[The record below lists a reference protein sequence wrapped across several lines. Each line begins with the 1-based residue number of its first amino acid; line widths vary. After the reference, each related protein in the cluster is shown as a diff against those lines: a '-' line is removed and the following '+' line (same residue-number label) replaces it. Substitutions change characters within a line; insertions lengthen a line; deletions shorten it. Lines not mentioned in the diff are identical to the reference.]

1 MAITSTIYRPYKWSP
16 VYNDIIFQVQSDKTN
31 QYDFK
36 YVFDVI
42 TETGNI
48 ARYESRPLPDGT
60 GLINVSNVLKG
71 FIDNTTGWIEQIHTI
86 TGSSIME
93 AIRSEGKVG
102 YVVVR
107 VGEVYRTSQFAPIV
121 LYNGFGTQSGNPSY
135 SVFAQ
140 IDGQVVRSGNQN
152 INFYNGYKTPDKFY
166 QFIGA
171 PNTQDYKYVMNY
183 TASSPKGWF
192 LSEVPGT
199 FNNRNIFLQRGDKCS
214 LTFWN
219 DMRQKY
225 EINDPQQVWGW
236 RFQFFNSA
244 GSLLNTTNVNNVY
257 SSVNTLGLIGTF
269 SDAYSSAFTSSY
281 AIGQIACGPADP
293 KVREVLAAQ
302 PTTAYY
308 TLQLYAPLE
317 PITIPNMSNA
327 VSERITFRFEEV
339 DGLNYSRWRFSWLN
353 SLGGRDWFNFVKK
366 NTEVYNQAR
375 QVFYK
380 QPRYM
385 SGGSFGATLIEPS
398 EFGDTTYN
406 MTIDQKFQ
414 ATTDWIT
421 EDYSVYLKGLF
432 NSPHILAYPP
442 PEVGNP
448 DIPRLVVIDTT
459 SYEVMDYNRAKVF
472 NYTIDFH
479 FSQPINT
486 QF

>member
-140 IDGQVVRSGNQN
+140 LDGQVIRSGNQN

-171 PNTQDYKYVMNY
+171 PNTQDYKYVMNF

-225 EINDPQQVWGW
+225 EVNDPQQVWGW

-269 SDAYSSAFTSSY
+269 SNGYLSAFTSSY

-293 KVREVLAAQ
+293 KVREVLASN

-308 TLQLYAPLE
+308 TLQLNSPIE
-317 PITIPNMSNA
+317 PITLPNAFNA
-327 VSERITFRFEEV
+327 VSEKITFRFEEV

-385 SGGSFGATLIEPS
+385 SGGSFEAALVEPS

-486 QF
+486 QY

>member
-42 TETGNI
+42 VDGGNI

-71 FIDNTTGWIEQIHTI
+71 YIDNTTGWIEQIHTI

-93 AIRSEGKVG
+93 AIRSDGKVG
-102 YVVVR
+102 YLSVR
-107 VGEVYRTSQFAPIV
+107 AGEVYRATQFSPIV

-135 SVFAQ
+135 SLFAQ
-140 IDGQVVRSGNQN
+140 LDGQVIRSGNNN

-166 QFIGA
+166 QFIGD
-171 PNTQDYKYVMNY
+171 PNTQDYKYVMNF
-183 TASSPKGWF
+183 TASSPKGLF

-225 EINDPQQVWGW
+225 DVNDPQQVWGW

-244 GSLLNTTNVNNVY
+244 NSLLNTTNVNNVY

-269 SDAYSSAFTSSY
+269 SDGYSSTFTSSY

-308 TLQLYAPLE
+308 TLQLNAPLE
-317 PITIPNMSNA
+317 PITLPNVFNP
-327 VSERITFRFEEV
+327 VSEKITFTLETPG
-339 DGLNYSRWRFSWLN
+339 GLDYSRWRFSWLN

-366 NTEVYNQAR
+366 NTEVYNQTR

-385 SGGSFGATLIEPS
+385 SGGSFGSNLIEPS
-398 EFGDTTYN
+398 EYGDTTYN

-421 EDYSVYLKGLF
+421 EEYSVYLKGLF

-442 PEVGNP
+442 TEVGNP

-486 QF
+486 QY